1 MDAKLTIE
9 DDIARIALAGR
20 FDFSAYRDFR
30 NCYEAA
36 LEQAELFGME
46 IDLGRVEYLDSS
58 ALGMLLLLK
67 DRADVRGIEMSLT
80 NCRGIVKEILD
91 VASFG
96 AMFAMH

>member
-1 MDAKLTIE
+1 MDANLTIE
-9 DDIARIALAGR
+9 GGIAVIQLAGR

-30 NCYEAA
+30 TAYEAA
-36 LEQAELFGME
+36 LAESQLRQ
-46 IDLGRVEYLDSS
+46 ISVDLGRVEYLDSS

-67 DRADVRGIEMSLT
+67 DHAQARGIEIALT

-96 AMFAMH
+96 AMFPMS

>member
-1 MDAKLTIE
+1 MDAKLTI
-9 DDIARIALAGR
+9 DGGIAVIQLSGR

-36 LEQAELFGME
+36 LAEPRLQE
-46 IDLGRVEYLDSS
+46 IRIDLELVDYLDSS

-67 DRADVRGIEMSLT
+67 DYADARGVAMALA
-80 NCRGIVKEILD
+80 NCRGAVKETLE

-96 AMFAMH
+96 AMFPMS

>member
-1 MDAKLTIE
+1 MDARLTI
-9 DDIARIALAGR
+9 DGGIAFITLAGR

-36 LEQAELFGME
+36 LEQAELRE
-46 IDLGRVEYLDSS
+46 ISIDLACVEYLDSS

-67 DRADVRGIEMSLT
+67 DRADARRIEMSLT

-96 AMFAMH
+96 AMFPMR

>member
-1 MDAKLTIE
+1 MDANLTIE
-9 DDIARIALAGR
+9 GGSAVIQLAGR

-36 LEQAELFGME
+36 LAEPKLRE
-46 IDLGRVEYLDSS
+46 ISVDLARVEYLDSS

-67 DRADVRGIEMSLT
+67 DYADARGVAVSLT

-96 AMFAMH
+96 AMFPMS

>member
-1 MDAKLTIE
+1 MDAKLKI
-9 DDIARIALAGR
+9 DGGIAVIQLAGR

-36 LEQAELFGME
+36 LAEPQLRE
-46 IDLGRVEYLDSS
+46 ISVDLERVEYLDSS

-67 DRADVRGIEMSLT
+67 DYADARHIPMALA

-91 VASFG
+91 VARFG
-96 AMFAMH
+96 AMFRMS